1 MHKYYGQQRTTTKV
15 IYVVPLNDC
24 FCYLLMSYY
33 YLISCQVHL
42 VREKI
47 TWPGA
52 RIKKKGEGM
61 PNYDNNNAKGD
72 LYITFDVEFPRGGLE
87 DSEKEGMSH
96 YIFWVTMSERSAFTF
111 VTNIN

>member
-1 MHKYYGQQRTTTKV
+1 M
-15 IYVVPLNDC
+15 
-24 FCYLLMSYY
+24 
-33 YLISCQVHL
+33 
-42 VREKI
+42 REKI

-52 RIKKKGEGM
+52 RIKKKDEGM

-96 YIFWVTMSERSAFTF
+96 LIFWGYYVRKVCIYILLLS
-111 VTNIN
+111 

>member
-1 MHKYYGQQRTTTKV
+1 MILNGQWRTTAKV
-15 IYVVPLNDC
+15 IYVHLVPLNDY
-24 FCYLLMSYY
+24 FCYLVLYY

-52 RIKKKGEGM
+52 RIKKKDEGM

-96 YIFWVTMSERSAFTF
+96 PIFFETWQGKL
-111 VTNIN
+111 

>member
-1 MHKYYGQQRTTTKV
+1 MIIFV
-15 IYVVPLNDC
+15 IY
-24 FCYLLMSYY
+24 YY
-33 YLISCQVHL
+33 YYFISCQVHL

-52 RIKKKGEGM
+52 RIKKKDEGM

-96 YIFWVTMSERSAFTF
+96 HIFGVTMSERSAFTF
-111 VTNIN
+111 ITKHKLKT